1 MLFLSSPFKEAWAG
15 KDPFE
20 EIKKIKGVVYRHVLN
35 RSTTRFEFSG
45 QAFYIK
51 VHTGSSLR
59 EILKNLVC
67 LKLPVLGAGNE
78 YRAIL
83 KLHELNVNTMEV
95 VAFGERGCSPFHRE
109 SFIITRELSPTI
121 DLLAYCLNWQCQQ
134 PSFEHKRAII
144 AEVAD
149 MLRRMHAGG
158 VNHRDCY
165 LVHFLVDLTV
175 KNPLKPKLFLIDL
188 HRAQIRR
195 EPPKRWRYKDLVE
208 LYYSSKRIGLCM
220 TDYLY
225 FLMRYKQSPSLRE
238 TLKQERHLV
247 ESLEKKSKRIEKR
260 TIRRKL

>member
-1 MLFLSSPFKEAWAG
+1 MIFLSSPFREAWEG

-20 EIKKIKGVVYRHVLN
+20 EIKKIQGVVYRQVLN
-35 RSTTRFEFSG
+35 RSTTRFEFAG

-78 YRAIL
+78 YRAVL

-95 VAFGERGCSPFHRE
+95 AAFGERGLSPFKRE
-109 SFIITRELSPTI
+109 SFIITKELSPTI
-121 DLLAYCLNWQCQQ
+121 DLLAYCLNWRNHP
-134 PSFEHKRAII
+134 PSYEHKRAII

-149 MLRRMHAGG
+149 MLRWMHEGG

-175 KNPLKPKLFLIDL
+175 KDPLKPRLF
-188 HRAQIRR
+188 
-195 EPPKRWRYKDLVE
+195 
-208 LYYSSKRIGLCM
+208 
-220 TDYLY
+220 
-225 FLMRYKQSPSLRE
+225 
-238 TLKQERHLV
+238 
-247 ESLEKKSKRIEKR
+247 
-260 TIRRKL
+260 